1 MKYKIGD
8 LVYYRGYL
16 AEILSIASPTRFKH
30 IPRYLID
37 PSPDQMFREIVK
49 ETKLLEA
56 HI

>member
-8 LVYYRGYL
+8 RVYYRGYL

-37 PSPDQMFREIVK
+37 PYPDQMYREIVK